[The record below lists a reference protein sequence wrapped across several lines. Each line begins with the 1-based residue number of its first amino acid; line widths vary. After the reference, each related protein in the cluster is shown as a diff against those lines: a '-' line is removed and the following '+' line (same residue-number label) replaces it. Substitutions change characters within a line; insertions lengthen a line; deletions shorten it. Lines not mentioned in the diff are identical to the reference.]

1 MTSQQ
6 QVQKLAR
13 AKARRAANNNYQRLI
28 KTLYSKLEKLSEVYN
43 ADIYFVARR
52 NGRIVECASAD
63 VTGRRPWSPPNRA
76 ALRRSCSSKQTGLVI
91 DERERFLISNELAVT
106 RTTDLQHPK
115 LDHRQIQIAS

>member
-52 NGRIVECASAD
+52 NDRIVECASAD
-63 VTGRRPWSPPNRA
+63 ATGRRPWSPPNRA
-76 ALRRSCSSKQTGLVI
+76 AL
-91 DERERFLISNELAVT
+91 
-106 RTTDLQHPK
+106 
-115 LDHRQIQIAS
+115 